1 MISTII
7 KWYLSRLLY
16 LRWYQPIA
24 PHLHSSLLWNLPTT
38 TMALYGAPF
47 RSLRPDAAVGLGG
60 ASTITSSA
68 RGRPVFASCG
78 HPARCGVPYNGNGKT
93 MENILENHWAGENHW
108 GGFKENPLETHWV
121 HDLSHAFA
129 VECRPH
135 AKKTQNCSG
144 GVCTREYCPPHIY
157 FKPWGQTWNILKI

>member
-1 MISTII
+1 MVPAPSP
-7 KWYLSRLLY
+7 L
-16 LRWYQPIA
+16 QPVDV
-24 PHLHSSLLWNLPTT
+24 L
-38 TMALYGAPF
+38 
-47 RSLRPDAAVGLGG
+47 SLRPAAMKR
-60 ASTITSSA
+60 SYS
-68 RGRPVFASCG
+68 
-78 HPARCGVPYNGNGKT
+78 GVPYNGNGKT

-135 AKKTQNCSG
+135 AKKTQNCSS

-157 FKPWGQTWNILKI
+157 FKPLGQT